1 MATGFE
7 ILGAALGGNS
17 EEAYQE
23 GRAVGAKTEE
33 ALANARRR
41 VMENDALARGRSTLI
56 AQGVPEPDADAAY
69 TALQAGGK
77 LDDPIQ
83 LMLKSQ
89 EHGFR
94 SKIADSS
101 VPFAQANRFAMAI
114 DGKPTDR
121 FQKVGAGADDRFDEA
136 GLQPLGDMAGDP
148 GGGTSA
154 GMQALRAFGFLNP
167 DGSVKAGREA
177 DAFDLYRDTT
187 KNLDA
192 GGEIRQTTNNPFRR
206 GPATVVAP
214 VTEVATNTGLVKS
227 ASEQGAA
234 IGRNAAGLESTNST
248 IDKFTSDIDN
258 FLAKPGYDSLYGN
271 LQGTEVGKAIG
282 GVVDPDIADARAAL
296 ETLGGEAFLASI
308 QKMRGFGQLSNQE
321 GVKVQTALTRALD
334 TRTSDSRVAW
344 QEVKKHMAEL
354 KRVAAIEAGQGGQQ
368 PAAPAAAAPATG
380 AVGEVK
386 MMGGK
391 KYVRTGPNS
400 WAEDDGT

>member
-7 ILGAALGGNS
+7 ILGAALGGDS

-41 VMENDALARGRSTLI
+41 VMENDALERGRKTLI
-56 AQGVPEPDADAAY
+56 AQGVPEPQADAAY

-94 SKIADSS
+94 GGIADPNTTFS
-101 VPFAQANRFAMAI
+101 QANRFAMAI

-121 FQKVGAGADDRFDEA
+121 FQKIGSGADDRFDEA
-136 GLQPLGDMAGDP
+136 GIQPLGDMAGDP

-154 GMQALRAFGFLNP
+154 GIQALRAFGFLTP
-167 DGSVKAGREA
+167 QGTVAPGREA

-187 KNLDA
+187 RNVDA
-192 GGEIRQTTNNPFRR
+192 GGVPLQTQNNPFRR
-206 GPATVVAP
+206 GPAQVVAP
-214 VTEVATNTGLVKS
+214 VAEVANNTGAINAAK
-227 ASEQGAA
+227 EQGSA
-234 IGRNAAGLESTNST
+234 IGRNAAGLESTNAT
-248 IDKFTSDIDN
+248 IDKFTNDIDQ
-258 FLAKPGYDSLYGN
+258 FLAKPGYDGLYGN
-271 LQGTEVGKAIG
+271 WQGTELGKVAG
-282 GVVDPDIADARAAL
+282 GLADQDIADARAAQ

-334 TRTSDSRVAW
+334 TRSGSADSRAAW

-354 KRVAAIEAGQGGQQ
+354 KRVAAIEAGQGGQKPAA
-368 PAAPAAAAPATG
+368 PAAPAAAGP
-380 AVGEVK
+380 VK
-386 MMGGK
+386 MIGGK
-391 KYVRTGPNS
+391 KYVNVNGQ
-400 WAEDDGT
+400 WFEDDGT